1 MQRILRSSVVA
12 LCASLAL
19 AGCARRAA
27 PSAPVPAPPNEIVT
41 TPPPAPPPVQD
52 APTAVG
58 AEPAALTE
66 DEIFARKTLEELNA
80 ETPLTDVF
88 FDLDEVTLRE
98 DARHTL
104 ADHAK
109 WLSRW
114 PSTRVTIEGHADS
127 RGTNQYN
134 LALGDRRGHGVH
146 AYLESLGI
154 AGARLTVVSRGE
166 ESPACT
172 DETEP
177 CWQRNR
183 RAGFI
188 ITAK

>member
-1 MQRILRSSVVA
+1 MKQILRSSVVA

-19 AGCARRAA
+19 ASCARRAA
-27 PSAPVPAPPNEIVT
+27 PITPVTAPPNEVVT
-41 TPPPAPPPVQD
+41 APPPAPPPVPD
-52 APTAVG
+52 APTAAG
-58 AEPAALTE
+58 AEPAVLTE
-66 DEIFARKTLEELNA
+66 DKIFARKTREELNA
-80 ETPLTDVF
+80 EIPLTDVF

-98 DARHTL
+98 DAGHTL

-109 WLSRW
+109 WLRRW
-114 PSTRVTIEGHADS
+114 PSTRMTIEGHADS

-134 LALGDRRGHGVH
+134 LALGDRRGHGVD

-154 AGARLTVVSRGE
+154 AGERLTVVSRGE
-166 ESPACT
+166 EAPACT

-177 CWQRNR
+177 CCQRNR
-183 RAGFI
+183 RASFV